1 MDKTV
6 KGNEMKYFRMI
17 LITLPFFMMSVHAS
31 SINQK
36 ADHKNN
42 HEHVKKGNI
51 KKNGKDGRKGIKGV
65 NHGNGENGGNGLN
78 GGNGGKG
85 GDGANG

>member
-1 MDKTV
+1 
-6 KGNEMKYFRMI
+6 MKYFKMI
-17 LITLPFFMMSVHAS
+17 IMTLLFIMMNAHAS
-31 SINQK
+31 SITLKTVN
-36 ADHKNN
+36 KNN

-51 KKNGKDGRKGIKGV
+51 KKDGKDGRKGIKGV